1 MKVSF
6 EFVEYGREF
15 EPQENVLVLDVG
27 VKTVPGIIDH
37 HHSDAEPECTASLI
51 VKYPNLVLDHLGEE
65 FFHEKDRPLKIITHR
80 LPDFDAI
87 ASIFLALKLIEYK
100 EIDSPM
106 RKIAQ
111 YAKMADSASIPKNVE
126 LSHTPY
132 SILRSLFNDITTK
145 YKSQGEEVVNIERV
159 KEGIKFMN
167 YLYQKAK
174 EGHEIMENSFLFLG
188 IDRYE
193 KAMMKVRDDYFNY
206 LVDLKSN
213 QKIIIT
219 LPLINGQG
227 TKKVDGLIVRNPK
240 SFLLKEWAKRDFRNT
255 VFKKGFS
262 FLLTNFWNK
271 RYILGVDPES
281 GIYLKGLGD
290 LLNKREKEKRE
301 KTGKTL
307 NNKWYDGNCPFFNFR
322 IIDSPKDGTVLTHQE
337 ILETLF
343 DFSKRLNKST

>member
-1 MKVSF
+1 MMNIAY
-6 EFVEYGREF
+6 EFVEYGKELQ
-15 EPQENVLVLDVG
+15 PQENVLVLDVG
-27 VKTVPGIIDH
+27 VKTIPGVIDH
-37 HHSDAEPECTASLI
+37 HHSEAEPECTASLL
-51 VKYPNLVLDHLGEE
+51 VKYPKLVFDHLGEK
-65 FFHEKDRPLKIITHR
+65 FFQKENKNLKIITHR

-87 ASIFLALKLIEYK
+87 ASIFLVLKLVEVR
-100 EIDSPM
+100 EIDSSM

-111 YAKMADSASIPKNVE
+111 YTKMADSASIPKNIE

-132 SILRSLFNDITTK
+132 SILRSLFNDITAK
-145 YKSQGEEVVNIERV
+145 YKSQGEEVVNLERV

-167 YLYQKAK
+167 FLYQKTR
-174 EGHEIMENSFLFLG
+174 EGYEIIENMLLFSG

-193 KAMMKVRDDYFNY
+193 KAMIKVRDDYFNY
-206 LVDLKSN
+206 LADLKSN
-213 QKIIIT
+213 QKVILS

-227 TKKVDGLIVRNPK
+227 SKKVDGLIVRNPK

-255 VFKKGFS
+255 VFRKGFS

-281 GIYLKGLGD
+281 GVNLKGLGE
-290 LLNKREKEKRE
+290 LLNNREEMKRRKMEKP
-301 KTGKTL
+301 L

-337 ILETLF
+337 VVETLF
-343 DFSKRLNKST
+343 NFSQKFN